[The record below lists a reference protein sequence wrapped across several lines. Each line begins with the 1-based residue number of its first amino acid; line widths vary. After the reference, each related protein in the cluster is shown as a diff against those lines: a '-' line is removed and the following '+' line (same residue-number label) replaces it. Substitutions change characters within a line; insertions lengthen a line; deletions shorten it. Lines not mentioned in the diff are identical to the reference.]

1 MAAAP
6 ITTTTENTNT
16 NVAPPAAIESPPV
29 AHSQPVEIRHGQLP
43 HIAIEDG
50 AEQELEEEDY
60 LTSASVTES
69 TTTSDA
75 LSSHVRKRTLD
86 EVDGDEGL
94 EYADDAY
101 GSEDVDEASSNGAD
115 DYGDAVCPQ
124 DAPPSPPRKHITI
137 TPPIANVQL
146 SVTNLT
152 PTAVVNMTPAK
163 KRRTSGSYSPIVSPP
178 RVRKRSSEELEADD
192 LEYESSCEQREQTT
206 VTTKRVRTS
215 PVPANEEKPPAVILR
230 VPPHLS

>member
-6 ITTTTENTNT
+6 ITSTTENTNT
-16 NVAPPAAIESPPV
+16 NDVPPAAVQSPPV
-29 AHSQPVEIRHGQLP
+29 THSQPVEIHHGQHT
-43 HIAIEDG
+43 HIEIEDG
-50 AEQELEEEDY
+50 TEQELEEEDY

-75 LSSHVRKRTLD
+75 IPSHMRKRTLD
-86 EVDGDEGL
+86 EVDGDDGL

-101 GSEDVDEASSNGAD
+101 ASEDVDAVSSNGVED
-115 DYGDAVCPQ
+115 HGDVVCPENA
-124 DAPPSPPRKHITI
+124 APHCGIHTNI

-146 SVTNLT
+146 SVTAVTPTTVVNLT
-152 PTAVVNMTPAK
+152 PVK
-163 KRRTSGSYSPIVSPP
+163 KQRTSGSYSPTVSPA

-192 LEYESSCEQREQTT
+192 LECESSCEQREAPT
-206 VTTKRVRTS
+206 VTTKRVKKS
-215 PVPANEEKPPAVILR
+215 PDHVSGEKPPAVILR